1 MPPRW
6 RLLGSQEAGCGFATL
21 REGFATW
28 IAVSNRNGSLGLA
41 FPLLYVVRRGR
52 Q

>member
-1 MPPRW
+1 MLLGW
-6 RLLGSQEAGCGFATL
+6 RLLGSQEGFATL

-41 FPLLYVVRRGR
+41 FPLPYVVRGGL

>member
-1 MPPRW
+1 MLPRG
-6 RLLGSQEAGCGFATL
+6 RLLGSQEGFTTL

-28 IAVSNRNGSLGLA
+28 IEVSNENGSLGLA
-41 FPLLYVVRRGR
+41 FPLLYVTHRGL

>member
-1 MPPRW
+1 MLPRW
-6 RLLGSQEAGCGFATL
+6 RLLGAQETGCGFATL
-21 REGFATW
+21 REGFVTW

-41 FPLLYVVRRGR
+41 FPLLYVVPRGL